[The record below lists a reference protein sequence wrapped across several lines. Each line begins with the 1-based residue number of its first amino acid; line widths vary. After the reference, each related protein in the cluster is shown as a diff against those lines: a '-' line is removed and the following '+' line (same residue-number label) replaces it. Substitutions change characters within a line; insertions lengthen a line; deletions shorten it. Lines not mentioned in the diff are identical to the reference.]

1 MTRTPTAQKFIH
13 DDIDTALAR
22 AGLEYDHP
30 VRDLLDREAEIVGD
44 LREPVVRVRGAN
56 GQSLMLEDRI
66 KELRHDPRYAAVFP
80 ADKPKVANGDL
91 GKLSENFSAIAN
103 GEVVVE

>member
-30 VRDLLDREAEIVGD
+30 VGTLLDREAEIVGI
-44 LREPVVRVRGAN
+44 REPVVRVRGTG
-56 GQSLMLEDRI
+56 GQLLMLDDRI
-66 KELRHDPRYAAVFP
+66 KGFR
-80 ADKPKVANGDL
+80 
-91 GKLSENFSAIAN
+91 
-103 GEVVVE
+103 